1 MLFPPNASDLLSRI
15 PLSSRTILEVGC
27 GSGALAAAYR
37 ALNPRAC
44 LLGIE
49 TDPTAAAQAA
59 SHLDQIATVDPEH
72 DTLPFEVP
80 DGIDCIIYNGVLE
93 QLRDPWA
100 MIRRHASALSV
111 DGIMLI
117 CVRNLEY
124 WRDAERLLLGHWS
137 DGESRDVGPIRG
149 FDRDAMRDH
158 LAGAGL
164 TLCDVTTREPDSDAA
179 AEFAAS
185 IALGLEA
192 LGVDPREYAT
202 RAGPSHLI
210 LRAGRNLPPRMTLAG
225 NMLDP
230 IGGVSHVRVIY
241 PIHAMATDPMVEAR
255 VTDQVKVAQPG
266 DTDPRIFVLHRPVM
280 VGEQGRAVLRHLTE
294 AGFLIVTEFDDLPEH
309 FPMMRH
315 GGALGFYGVHAIQT
329 TTATMAEALRA
340 YHSEIAVFPN
350 AMGSLAPIRNF
361 TDPQV
366 MTMFFGA
373 LNRELDWLPFMPAI
387 NAVAAVARDRL
398 RFQVVHDQRFFEA
411 LETPHKAFTRT
422 CDHETYLRL
431 LSGCEISF
439 MPLADTRFNRAKSDL
454 KFIEA
459 GACRVAALASSVVYG
474 DSIEEGKTGLLF
486 RDPAEFNDRLLRLL
500 AMPDMAHEIGD
511 AARRYVADERMLAY
525 QVAPR
530 IAWYRSLWARREVLG
545 DARRQRMMRN
555 QAA

>member
-1 MLFPPNASDLLSRI
+1 MLFPPNACDLLSRI
-15 PLSSRTILEVGC
+15 PLPARTILDVGC

-37 ALNPRAC
+37 AMNPRAR

-49 TDPTAAAQAA
+49 ADPIAAAQAA
-59 SHLDQIATVDPEH
+59 AHLDQVATVHPEH

-80 DGIDCIIYNGVLE
+80 DGIDCIIYNGILE

-100 MIRRHASALSV
+100 LIRRHAAALSA

-117 CVRNLEY
+117 CVRNLDY
-124 WRDAERLLLGHWS
+124 WRVAERLLRGRRQDDENQDS
-137 DGESRDVGPIRG
+137 TPMRG
-149 FDRDAMRDH
+149 FDLDSIRDN
-158 LAGAGL
+158 LARLGL
-164 TLCDVTTREPDSDAA
+164 TLCDVMPREPDGGAA
-179 AEFAAS
+179 ARFAAS
-185 IALGLEA
+185 IALALEA
-192 LGVDPREYAT
+192 LGVEPREYAT

-210 LRAGRNLPPRMTLAG
+210 LRVRKEPGQRMILAA

-230 IGGVSHVRVIY
+230 IGGVSHVRVVY
-241 PIHAMATDPMVEAR
+241 PIQAMATDPMVEAK
-255 VTDQVKVAQPG
+255 VTDQVQVARPG
-266 DTDPRIFVLHRPVM
+266 DSEPRIFVLHRPV
-280 VGEQGRAVLRHLTE
+280 VAGEQGRTVLRHLTE

-315 GGALGFYGVHAIQT
+315 GGALGFYGVHAMQT

-361 TDPQV
+361 PDPQAL
-366 MTMFFGA
+366 TMFFGA
-373 LNRELDWLPFMPAI
+373 LNRERDWLPFMPVI
-387 NAVAAVARDRL
+387 NAVAAMAGDRL
-398 RFQVVHDQRFFEA
+398 RFQVVHDQTFFEA

-459 GACRVAALASSVVYG
+459 GSCRVAALASSVVYG
-474 DSIEEGKTGLLF
+474 DSIEDGRTGLLF
-486 RDPAEFNDRLLRLL
+486 RDPAEFNARLLRLL
-500 AMPDMAHEIGD
+500 AMPELAREIGD

-545 DARRQRMMRN
+545 EARRQRMVRN